1 MQDGWGSTGI
11 PDDNSG
17 MPIVLKVRSLVA
29 QDLALAEGSSMRG
42 FAARQTEL
50 GFRQSTMLR
59 RPPEVDIGALVDLGS

>member
-17 MPIVLKVRSLVA
+17 MPIIPKVRSLVA
-29 QDLALAEGSSMRG
+29 QDLALAQGSSMRG
-42 FAARQTEL
+42 FCARQTEL

-59 RPPEVDIGALVDLGS
+59 RPPEVDIGALMDLGS